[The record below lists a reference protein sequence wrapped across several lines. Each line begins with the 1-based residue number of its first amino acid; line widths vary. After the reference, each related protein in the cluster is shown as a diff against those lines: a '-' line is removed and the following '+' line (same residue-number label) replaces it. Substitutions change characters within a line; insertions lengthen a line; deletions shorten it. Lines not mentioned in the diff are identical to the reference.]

1 MSTPNL
7 AQSIDVQ
14 RRFGGVIRLY
24 GEACLQ
30 RFMQARV
37 CVIGIGGVGS
47 WAVEALARSGI
58 GHLTLVDLDHVAES
72 NINRQLH
79 ATDATLGQAKI
90 SAMAERIRSYNPLC
104 EVTEIDDFAEPD
116 NLDAILGQGFDFVI
130 DAIDGVRAKVAIT
143 VWCKAHG
150 VPLIVAGAAGGQ
162 SDPTRIMVSDLSKTE
177 QDPLLAKMRKRLR
190 KEHRFPRDPRRK
202 FLIEAVYSN
211 EPLLFPE
218 AAACDIEEGLAV
230 DHVADPAHANAA
242 SGPTG
247 LNCAGFGSSICVT
260 ASFGMALAARVLHG
274 LSSSALPAVTPV
286 TPPRSADE

>member
-1 MSTPNL
+1 MSGSANET
-7 AQSIDVQ
+7 AIDPA
-14 RRFGGVIRLY
+14 RRFGGVARLY
-24 GEACLQ
+24 GEAALQ

-79 ATDATLGQAKI
+79 ATDHTLGQAKI
-90 SAMAERIRSYNPLC
+90 TAMAERIKSYNPLC
-104 EVTEIDDFAEPD
+104 TVTEIDDFAEQD
-116 NLDAILGQGFDFVI
+116 NLDAILGAGFDFVI

-143 VWCKAHG
+143 VWCKQHG
-150 VPLIVAGAAGGQ
+150 MPLVVAGAAGGQ
-162 SDPTRIMVSDLSKTE
+162 SDPTRIIVSDLSRTE

-218 AAACDIEEGLAV
+218 AAVCAAGEGEEASAGL
-230 DHVADPAHANAA
+230 
-242 SGPTG
+242 TG

-274 LSSSALPAVTPV
+274 LSSSALPAAN
-286 TPPRSADE
+286 RQG